1 MTTARD
7 ERNTAVGG
15 GLRERN
21 RERNRTALAEAA
33 LRLFTERGFDAVTV
47 DDIAEAAGVSRRT
60 FFRYFESK
68 EDAVLPSE
76 QDRLDDLRRALAAGP
91 HDEPVLATLRRAT
104 TAIAA
109 DQLADGAGRQES
121 MARMALIANNP
132 SVLARNLE
140 LQSRMA
146 DELSAVVADHLGVD
160 PTTSIEAQVV
170 AGAAIAAVRA
180 AATVWWSTGGAA
192 DFTSL
197 LDEAFDLLATGV
209 GVAARR

>member
-1 MTTARD
+1 MTTAGD
-7 ERNTAVGG
+7 ERNTAAG

-21 RERNRTALAEAA
+21 RERNRTALADAA

-68 EDAVLPSE
+68 EDAVLPYE
-76 QDRLDDLRRALAAGP
+76 QERLDDLRRALAGRP

-104 TAIAA
+104 TALAA
-109 DQLADGAGRQES
+109 DQLADGVARQES
-121 MARMALIANNP
+121 MARMDILADNP

-140 LQSRMA
+140 RQSRMA

-160 PTTSIEAQVV
+160 PATSIEAQVV

-180 AATVWWSTGGAA
+180 AATVWWTTGGTA

-209 GVAARR
+209 GATAPT